1 MSFTLSPSSP
11 IIQLEM
17 SDAAGCQE
25 VINGARGTRYTCPLC
40 TSTFNPL
47 PAIVHLPGSTSWHI
61 VSNTHSE
68 HSTSSLN
75 QSSWCFILLW
85 VRPFILLSHTPRG
98 GIFSAGSVPVFAAN
112 PHKAPGTAKKLAFLC
127 VAAIICCYNPPLPA
141 VSIFLFQGSTS
152 SPTSSFSFCGGGLCV
167 GEVLLFVFSKTTKYL
182 THFAPLKQKQTF
194 SFSSLAFFAKTI
206 NSVHQALILLVM
218 QAWLHVAET
227 YGFIWHLSI
236 D

>member
-1 MSFTLSPSSP
+1 MGRGAHVTHAPSAHPPSTLCLPLFIYP
-11 IIQLEM
+11 
-17 SDAAGCQE
+17 AARA
-25 VINGARGTRYTCPLC
+25 NR
-40 TSTFNPL
+40 
-47 PAIVHLPGSTSWHI
+47 HI

-75 QSSWCFILLW
+75 QSSWCFILLC

-98 GIFSAGSVPVFAAN
+98 GIFSAGSVPVFAVS

-152 SPTSSFSFCGGGLCV
+152 SPTSSLSFCGGGPCV

-182 THFAPLKQKQTF
+182 THFTPLKQKQTF

-206 NSVHQALILLVM
+206 NSVHQALIWVLVM
-218 QAWLHVAET
+218 QAWWHVAET